1 MDDSVLK
8 TTQTGTHEINS
19 TEAIT
24 SAVGN
29 TKIDFLGRR
38 LLVREEQ
45 VHLTGLEF
53 AVLELL
59 VERRS
64 TVVTKRMFLD
74 RLYAGKDEPE
84 AKIID
89 VFICKLRRKLK
100 GSVADLSIETVW
112 GRGYVVDEHS

>member
-1 MDDSVLK
+1 MDDSMSK
-8 TTQTGTHEINS
+8 TTQVATVENDS
-19 TEAIT
+19 TETLT
-24 SAVGN
+24 SEVGN

-38 LLVREEQ
+38 LFVREER

-53 AVLELL
+53 AVLALL

-89 VFICKLRRKLK
+89 VFICKLRRKLE
-100 GSVADLSIETVW
+100 GNFADLSIKTVW